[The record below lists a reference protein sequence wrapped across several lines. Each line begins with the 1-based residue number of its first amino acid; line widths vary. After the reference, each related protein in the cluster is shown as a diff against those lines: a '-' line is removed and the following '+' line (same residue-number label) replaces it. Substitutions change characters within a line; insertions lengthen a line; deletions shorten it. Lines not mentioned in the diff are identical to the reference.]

1 MNEIRRNG
9 IHSIIFNTN
18 ICQTCFIKMNRKPY
32 KRKMDGVS
40 ITSYFPY
47 EDEIISLIYTFKG
60 CNDIALAQCF
70 LSYDSFYLKIKYK
83 GYYIVPIP
91 SYIDHDLQRG
101 FNHVEEMFRCLNLPY
116 LKILK
121 KTKDFKQSSLKRK
134 ERESAVLNIIRTS
147 DELLTEKK
155 ILIVD
160 DILTTGSTIKRSI
173 KLIKELKPKCIKV
186 VTIAYKI
193 NENGRN
199 NRTEFSKNG

>member
-1 MNEIRRNG
+1 MDKIKRNG
-9 IHSIIFNTN
+9 IYSILFNTN
-18 ICQTCFIKMNRKPY
+18 ICHSCFIKMNRKPC
-32 KRKMDGVS
+32 KRKINNVP

-47 EDEIISLIYTFKG
+47 EEYIISLIYTFKG
-60 CNDIALAQCF
+60 CNDIVLAPCF
-70 LSYDSFYLKIKYK
+70 LSYDCFYLKMKYK

-101 FNHVEEMFRCLNLPY
+101 FNHVEEMFMCLNLPY

-121 KTKDFKQSSLKRK
+121 KIKDFKQSSLKRK
-134 ERESAVLNIIRTS
+134 ERELAVLNIIRTS
-147 DELLTEKK
+147 DELLTGKK

-160 DILTTGSTIKRSI
+160 DILTTGSTIKRAI

-199 NRTEFSKNG
+199 NKTEISKNR